1 MKVLFVLNYYY
12 PYVSGLT
19 EHVRMLAEELAGRGH
34 QVTVLASNHD
44 NLEECE
50 IVNGVR
56 VVRAPIIGK
65 ISKGT
70 VSPAFIWRA
79 WSLSRQADI
88 VNLHLPML
96 ESGPISL
103 LIPWYKL
110 VVTYHCDMNLPNTFF
125 NRLIIFIMNLSHK
138 IALWKSGEIVSNTK
152 AYLRHSLV
160 TRKFSY
166 KFTEIF
172 PPIKKP
178 EKSVEETKYL
188 KDFCHCHK
196 IGFCGR
202 ITEEK
207 GLDVLIKAF
216 RIVKKEIP
224 DAVLLI
230 GGDYLSVAGGSIYP
244 ELQHLFKKDGI
255 QDVYFLG
262 KIPEKNMYEFYS
274 SLDVFVL
281 PSTGHLE
288 SFGLVQVEAMLC
300 GTPVVSSDLV
310 GVRSIVD
317 NTGMGLVSRK
327 GDSKDL
333 ASCILEVVKNRK
345 NYVKAS
351 EEISAIYSTKN
362 AADQYVKLFESFVYE
377 D

>member
-1 MKVLFVLNYYY
+1 MRILFVLNYYY

-19 EHVRMLAEELAGRGH
+19 EHVRMLAEELAARGYR
-34 QVTVLASNHD
+34 VTVLTSNHD
-44 NLEECE
+44 HLKEKEY
-50 IVNGVR
+50 VNGVK
-56 VVRAPIIGK
+56 VIRAPILGK

-70 VSPAFIWRA
+70 VSPAFVWKA
-79 WSLSRQADI
+79 WELSRRADI

-103 LIPWYKL
+103 FIPEDKL
-110 VVTYHCDMNLPNTFF
+110 VVTYHCDMNLPDTFL
-125 NRLIIFIMNLSHK
+125 NHFIVFTMNLSHK
-138 IALWKSGEIVSNTK
+138 IALWKSGAIVSNTK
-152 AYLRHSLV
+152 AYLKHSLV
-160 TRKFSY
+160 TRTFSY

-178 EKSVEETKYL
+178 ETSVQETKYL

-196 IGFCGR
+196 VGFCGR

-216 RIVKKEIP
+216 RTVKKEIP

-244 ELQHLFKKDGI
+244 QLQRLIKKEGI
-255 QDVYFLG
+255 QSVYFLG
-262 KIPEKNMYEFYS
+262 KIPEENMYEFYS

-300 GTPVVSSDLV
+300 GTPVVSSNLV

-327 GDSKDL
+327 GDPEDL